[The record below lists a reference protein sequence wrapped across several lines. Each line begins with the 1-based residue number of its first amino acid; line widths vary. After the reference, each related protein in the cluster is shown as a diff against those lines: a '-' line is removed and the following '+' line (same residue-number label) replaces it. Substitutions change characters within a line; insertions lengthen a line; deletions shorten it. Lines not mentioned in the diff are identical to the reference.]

1 MHVQDAA
8 TTLPE
13 AAEATARPP
22 RQHAQPV
29 KTLKAVAR
37 VGLSKPKKVD
47 ELNLPA
53 AGKSAGLSKPGKSGA
68 KVGSST
74 TAEVAKKKS
83 ARPPNA
89 IAETSQLHRT

>member
-1 MHVQDAA
+1 MHVQDVA

-13 AAEATARPP
+13 AAARPP
-22 RQHAQPV
+22 RQPAQPE
-29 KTLKAVAR
+29 KTQKAVKG

-47 ELNLPA
+47 ELNKPGA
-53 AGKSAGLSKPGKSGA
+53 AKSAGLSKPGKSGA

-89 IAETSQLHRT
+89 IAETSHLHRT